1 MMSSLPVAGGDAS
14 TASGPEVEDNDAVNC
29 TDEKPRTVQRRMA
42 AAEAG
47 KRQRSSVSAFV
58 SGYTDELPAPIWQS
72 LTAVSQ

>member
-14 TASGPEVEDNDAVNC
+14 AASGPEEDDVVNY

-47 KRQRSSVSAFV
+47 KRQRSSVSEFV
-58 SGYTDELPAPIWQS
+58 AGYSVELPAPMWQS
-72 LTAVSQ
+72 LTAVSK